1 MWRAVVSQPLDRY
14 GQIEA
19 LGELDVEAGEFWVE
33 NPFMMMG
40 IRANLSSYERN
51 RTFLN
56 IDGKSFIDVS
66 FASAA
71 DLDSDSRSVIAAD
84 FNRDGATDL
93 LVSSVGGGPLRL
105 FLNRFP
111 KQNSVQIEL
120 VGTKS
125 NRAAIG
131 ARLIAHVGSRQIVR
145 DVFPANG
152 FMGQG
157 PVEISL
163 GLGSAKRIDRLEV
176 RWPSGK
182 TEQFTD
188 LPAGGRLRIVE
199 GRDGFRVVD
208 RKNPH

>member
-14 GQIEA
+14 SQIEA
-19 LGELDVEAGEFWVE
+19 LGDLDVEAGEFWVE

-40 IRANLSSYERN
+40 MRANLSSYERN
-51 RTFLN
+51 RMFLN
-56 IDGKSFIDVS
+56 VDGKSFIDMS

-84 FNRDGATDL
+84 FDRDGATDL

-111 KQNSVQIEL
+111 KQNSVQIRL
-120 VGTKS
+120 VGHQS

-131 ARLIAHVGSRQIVR
+131 TRLIAHVGSRQIVR
-145 DVFPANG
+145 DIFPANG

-157 PVEISL
+157 PAEVSL
-163 GLGSAKRIDRLEV
+163 GLGSAERIDRLEV

-182 TEQFTD
+182 TQQFTD
-188 LPAGGRLRIVE
+188 VPARRMVRIDE
-199 GRDGFRVVD
+199 GQADFRVVD
-208 RKNPH
+208 REIP

>member
-14 GQIEA
+14 SKIEA
-19 LGELDVEAGEFWVE
+19 LGDLDTEAGEFWVE
-33 NPFMMMG
+33 NPFMMIGM
-40 IRANLSSYERN
+40 RANLSAYERN

-56 IDGKSFIDVS
+56 VDGKSFIDMS
-66 FASAA
+66 FASAV

-84 FNRDGATDL
+84 FDRDGATDL

-111 KQNSVQIEL
+111 KQNSVRIEL
-120 VGTKS
+120 VGSKS

-157 PVEISL
+157 PAEVSL
-163 GLGSAKRIDRLEV
+163 GLGSAERIDRLEV

-182 TEQFTD
+182 TQEFAK
-188 LPAGGRLRIVE
+188 LPAGRPLRIDE
-199 GRDGFRVVD
+199 GQANFRVVD
-208 RKNPH
+208 HDRPQ